1 MRKGLLAAAMLP
13 VAAALGGCA
22 SITSGTTQPV
32 SVTAVCEGAIIPAA
46 SCELVNDKGRWNITT
61 PGAAVI
67 QKAYGDLVVVC
78 RKSDTQGTA
87 TFVSKPNSGAWGN
100 IIAGGLI
107 GYAVDSSN
115 GAGFNYPSE
124 LPVIMVPPCPQQH
137 ADSTN
142 QREEKR

>member
-1 MRKGLLAAAMLP
+1 MRKVLWAAALPAAAM
-13 VAAALGGCA
+13 LGGCA
-22 SITSGTTQPV
+22 SITSGTTQDV
-32 SVTAVCEGAIIPAA
+32 SVTAVCEGSIVPAA
-46 SCELVNDKGRWNITT
+46 SCELVNDKGRWQITT

-87 TFVSKPNSGAWGN
+87 TFISKPNGGAWGN
-100 IIAGGLI
+100 ILAGGLI

-124 LPVIMVPPCPQQH
+124 LPVVMVPPCPQH
-137 ADSTN
+137 LADSTN
-142 QREEKR
+142 QKEEKR